1 MENDGW
7 TTVVALLIMGVSV
20 LTFLG
25 GAVTDFLPKAEGRS
39 GFVIDT
45 LLNC

>member
-7 TTVVALLIMGVSV
+7 TTVVALLIDIV
-20 LTFLG
+20 LVIL
-25 GAVTDFLPKAEGRS
+25 ALW
-39 GFVIDT
+39 FVIDT